1 MAARG
6 IMAPMQHNHERRW
19 HPLLNEWV
27 ILSAKTANRP
37 WSGDKVKRSAVTV
50 PEFDEKCYLCPGVK
64 RASGELNPRYT
75 KTFAFTNDFSSFSAD
90 APETR
95 SDDFFSRHEPA
106 KGICRVVCFSPK
118 HNITLAEM
126 QTPEILDVIALWK
139 EEYRRLSAD
148 KMIKN
153 VLIFENKGASVGTSN
168 PHPHGQIYATG
179 FVPEIVK
186 QELDAQ
192 VEYRKK
198 YNSSLLIDLVRNELK
213 VKDRLICRNDH
224 FAAFIPYFARF
235 AFETYIVPLRKVSRI
250 VDLTSEE
257 TRSFAEIFHAMLIKF
272 DNLYNMSFPNIT
284 MFHNA
289 PTDNDPRNDEFVFHV
304 EFYPPMRTPDTLK
317 YLAGFESGG
326 GNIINPVMP
335 EVAAEQL
342 RKAADKHSE
351 SVR

>member
-1 MAARG
+1 MK
-6 IMAPMQHNHERRW
+6 HNHERRW

-27 ILSAKTANRP
+27 ILSAKTADRP
-37 WSGDKVKRSAVTV
+37 WSGEKVKRPEADL
-50 PEFDEKCYLCPGVK
+50 PEFDAGCYLCPGVK

-75 KTFAFTNDFSSFSAD
+75 GTFAFTNDFSSFAAD

-95 SDDFFSRHEPA
+95 SDDPFARHEPA
-106 KGICRVVCFSPK
+106 KGVCRVLCFSPK

-126 QTPEILDVIALWK
+126 GPEGISDVVALWK
-139 EEYRRLSAD
+139 EEYKNLSAD
-148 KMIKN
+148 KAIRN
-153 VLIFENKGASVGTSN
+153 ILIFENKGKPVGTSN

-179 FVPEIVK
+179 FVPRIVK

-192 VEYRKK
+192 AEYSKK
-198 YNSSLLIDLVRNELK
+198 YGRSLLPDLAEHELK
-213 VKDRLICRNDH
+213 TGDRLICRNDH

-250 VDLTSEE
+250 TDLTGEE
-257 TRSFAEIFHAMLIKF
+257 TRSFEEIFRRVIVKF

-284 MFHNA
+284 MLHNA
-289 PTDNDPRNDEFVFHV
+289 PTDGDPRSEEFVFHV
-304 EFYPPMRTPDTLK
+304 EFYPPMRAPDKLK

-335 EVAAEQL
+335 EAAAGQM
-342 RKAADKHSE
+342 RKASDKHYL
-351 SVR
+351 SVM

>member
-1 MAARG
+1 MK
-6 IMAPMQHNHERRW
+6 HNHERRW
-19 HPLLNEWV
+19 HPLLKEWV

-37 WSGDKVKRSAVTV
+37 WSGDKVKKPETDS

-64 RASGELNPRYT
+64 RASGELNPRYA

-90 APETR
+90 APQVR
-95 SDDFFSRHEPA
+95 SDDFFTRHEPA
-106 KGICRVVCFSPK
+106 NGVCRVVCFSPR
-118 HNITLAEM
+118 HNVTLAEM
-126 QTPEILDVIALWK
+126 KTEEILDVVALWK
-139 EEYRRLSAD
+139 EEYKTLSAD
-148 KMIKN
+148 KTIKN
-153 VLIFENKGASVGTSN
+153 VLIFENKGKSVGTSN

-179 FVPEIVK
+179 FVPRIVA

-192 VEYRKK
+192 AEYSKK
-198 YNSSLLIDLVRNELK
+198 YGRSLMVDLAEHELK

-250 VDLTSEE
+250 TDLSDAE
-257 TRSFAEIFHAMLIKF
+257 TRSFAEIFHKVIVKF

-289 PTDNDPRNDEFVFHV
+289 PTDGDPRNEEFVFHV

-335 EVAAEQL
+335 EAAAEQL
-342 RKAADKHSE
+342 RKAPEKHSK